1 VRGALRC
8 SFLLKVAFLLSFTF
22 AMGIS
27 GSASSPAVTSTQ
39 FQVAVAKK
47 ALDSADQQGQQSLQL
62 IQSAAAPANVPS
74 GVGQRLNVRA

>member
-1 VRGALRC
+1 
-8 SFLLKVAFLLSFTF
+8 
-22 AMGIS
+22 MGIS